1 MINKQPMFGFFS
13 TTFSF
18 QSFFLAKK
26 DTISLYLFS
35 IDCLSTHKY
44 LKLFACFFCYVLA
57 MDNLAFL
64 HKWLIKFPQY
74 RNRSLFIA
82 GESYA
87 GHYIP
92 QLAELMLRF
101 NKKEMLFNLKGI
113 AVSLKLQF
121 KKISKFDILKFLI
134 FNILVIYSLVIQF
147 WNLQL
152 ISIQGQNSSGLTG

>member
-1 MINKQPMFGFFS
+1 
-13 TTFSF
+13 
-18 QSFFLAKK
+18 
-26 DTISLYLFS
+26 
-35 IDCLSTHKY
+35 
-44 LKLFACFFCYVLA
+44 

-121 KKISKFDILKFLI
+121 KKLSKFDILNFLI